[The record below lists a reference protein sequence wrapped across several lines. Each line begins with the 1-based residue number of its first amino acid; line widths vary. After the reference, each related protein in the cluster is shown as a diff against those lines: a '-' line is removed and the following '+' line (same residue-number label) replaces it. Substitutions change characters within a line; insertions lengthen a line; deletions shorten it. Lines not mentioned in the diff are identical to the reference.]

1 MSKIESMLDFWIGA
15 DNISPEGWD
24 EKQKLW
30 YASDTSVDDEIRERF
45 GAELDAAE
53 RGKRENWKDSL
64 RGQLALIVLYD
75 QFSRN
80 LYRGSPDVY
89 RNDAEAVAV
98 TDMIVSAGQLAELN
112 VPAHILVFHPYH
124 HAEDQHRQERVLD
137 LARQLLTRCE
147 PGWRQSIESN
157 LAYMENHAGVIRR
170 FGRFPHRNRV
180 LARESTPEEIQHLEK
195 DCRTFGQ

>member
-15 DNISPEGWD
+15 DNI
-24 EKQKLW
+24 
-30 YASDTSVDDEIRERF
+30 
-45 GAELDAAE
+45 
-53 RGKRENWKDSL
+53 
-64 RGQLALIVLYD
+64 
-75 QFSRN
+75 
-80 LYRGSPDVY
+80 SPDVY

-137 LARQLLTRCE
+137 LARQLLTHCE